1 MFSKDPEIEEWCIKI
16 DNALNQLFELKNS
29 DKKNPY
35 EGNCYV
41 ASVVLKKL
49 VGNKVILWKV
59 RDHNNQFHWWCETPD
74 GEIIDLTSK
83 QYSLNSLPVPS
94 LGRASKNKEQGR
106 QMTFKSYIKRI
117 NELMEIIESNQRS

>member
-1 MFSKDPEIEEWCIKI
+1 MFSKDPEIEENCRKI
-16 DNALNQLFELKNS
+16 DAALLKLYESKNS
-29 DKKNPY
+29 DYKNPY

-49 VGNKVILWKV
+49 VGRKVILWKV
-59 RDHNNQFHWWCETPD
+59 RDHNNQFHWWCETKD

-94 LGRASKNKEQGR
+94 TGRASRNKEQGR
-106 QMTFKSYIKRI
+106 QMTFKSYLKRI
-117 NELMEIIESNQRS
+117 KELMDIIDSDQVS

>member
-1 MFSKDPEIEEWCIKI
+1 MFSKDPEIEENCIKI
-16 DNALNQLFELKNS
+16 DNALNQLFESKNS

-41 ASVVLKKL
+41 ASVVLKQL
-49 VGNKVILWKV
+49 VGRKVVLWKV
-59 RDHNNQFHWWCETPD
+59 KDHNGQFHWWCETKD

-94 LGRASKNKEQGR
+94 TGRASRNKEQGR
-106 QMTFKSYIKRI
+106 QMTFKSYLKRI
-117 NELMEIIESNQRS
+117 KELMDIIDSDQVS